1 MYEGDMSKMKM
12 GVATLT
18 GFLGYFLFRLV
29 GVSFET
35 MLTEIISIVVALVI
49 GCPLGLLAG
58 HLISRDSDVDTTAY
72 RVIAWAN
79 LVSWLA
85 PVIGMTVSS
94 ITYQFSRRSY
104 IKRKQYWWLSFVGG
118 MLAFANAGIG
128 GAIEMTRHR
137 EGIPTTPIDG
147 HSLTAERSAARCAF
161 AAQEA
166 WSNADFETYCRHP
179 Q

>member
-1 MYEGDMSKMKM
+1 MHEGEMSKIKI
-12 GVATLT
+12 GIATLA
-18 GFLGYFLFRLV
+18 GFSGYFLFRLD

-35 MLTEIISIVVALVI
+35 MLAAIISIAIAMVI

-79 LVSWLA
+79 LVSWLV

-94 ITYQFSRRSY
+94 VAYQFSRRSY
-104 IKRKQYWWLSFVGG
+104 AKQQLYWWLSLVGG

-128 GAIEMTRHR
+128 GAIEMTAQHK
-137 EGIPTTPIDG
+137 GLPTTPIDR
-147 HSLTAERSAARCAF
+147 HSSTAERSAARCAF